1 MKTVHGNLALMVF
14 GILIR
19 FNIKTYFQIKIK
31 IKMLTEQQVI
41 EIAKN
46 YVKERKEKSGL
57 DLVILDNEALKK
69 PYGIIFFYNT
79 KKYNDTRNDDD
90 NTLLGNAPFL
100 VENKTETLS
109 YLEPA
114 NLKNIIFK
122 STKQGDLLTF

>member
-1 MKTVHGNLALMVF
+1 
-14 GILIR
+14 
-19 FNIKTYFQIKIK
+19 
-31 IKMLTEQQVI
+31 MLTEQEVI

-57 DLVILDNEALKK
+57 DLIILDNEAIKK

>member
-1 MKTVHGNLALMVF
+1 
-14 GILIR
+14 
-19 FNIKTYFQIKIK
+19 
-31 IKMLTEQQVI
+31 MLTEQQVI

-57 DLVILDNEALKK
+57 DLVILDNEAIKK

-100 VENKTETLS
+100 VENKTGNIVVFGTSKSEEYYIQEYEAGRFTNTLGFNS
-109 YLEPA
+109 SLE
-114 NLKNIIFK
+114 
-122 STKQGDLLTF
+122 

>member
-1 MKTVHGNLALMVF
+1 
-14 GILIR
+14 
-19 FNIKTYFQIKIK
+19 
-31 IKMLTEQQVI
+31 MLTEQEVI

-57 DLVILDNEALKK
+57 DLVILDNEAIKK

-100 VENKTETLS
+100 VENKTGNILVFGTSRSDEYYIQEYEAGRWPDMPSLS
-109 YLEPA
+109 
-114 NLKNIIFK
+114 NFK
-122 STKQGDLLTF
+122 